1 MSVKILTD
9 SSSDYEAYEI
19 KEKNIEVVPIAVSFG
34 EEHYLDGVDLDKDTF
49 YKKLESSSEF
59 PKTAQPT
66 PNEFLEYFNKA
77 KENND
82 DLVVIL
88 LSSGLSG
95 TVQSANIAKDM
106 CEYDNI
112 FIIDSV
118 HAVTG
123 VRMLV
128 DSAIK
133 LRDEGKSGKEI
144 YNEILVLTTKVRS
157 VVMVDT
163 LEYLH
168 KGGRLTKA
176 QATLGEAV
184 NMKPII
190 SIDELGK
197 LYMKDKSLGKTRA
210 YKKIIKLF
218 KSFDIDTS
226 YPVYFPYSNEKSNC
240 EELVKKLKA
249 MDIDVDEKYMYNI
262 GPTVGAHLG
271 SGTFGFT
278 MVVK

>member
-1 MSVKILTD
+1 MGVKILTD
-9 SSSDYEAYEI
+9 SSADYEPFELEQ
-19 KEKNIEVVPIAVSFG
+19 KGIEMVPISVSFG
-34 EEHYLDGVDLDKDTF
+34 EEHYLDGVDLDKETF
-49 YKKLESSSEF
+49 YKKLESSKEF
-59 PKTAQPT
+59 PKTSQPT
-66 PNEFLEYFNKA
+66 PNEFLSYFQKA
-77 KENND
+77 KENKD

-112 FIIDSV
+112 YIVDSV

-123 VRMLV
+123 VRLLV
-128 DSAIK
+128 DSAIR
-133 LRDEGKSGKEI
+133 LSQEGKSGEEI
-144 YNEILVLTTKVRS
+144 YKEILVLTTKLRS

-190 SIDELGK
+190 SLNELGK
-197 LYMKDKSLGKTRA
+197 LYMMDKTLGKARA
-210 YKKIIKLF
+210 YRKIMNIYKK
-218 KSFDIDTS
+218 FDRDEN
-226 YPVYFPYSNEKSNC
+226 YPVYFPYSNDKSNC
-240 EELVKKLKA
+240 EELVNKLIA
-249 MDIDVDEKYMYNI
+249 NGENVSMENMYNI

-278 MVVK
+278 LVIK

>member
-1 MSVKILTD
+1 MAVKILTD
-9 SSSDYEAYEI
+9 SSADYESFEL
-19 KEKNIEVVPIAVSFG
+19 KEKDIEMVPIAVSFG

-49 YKKLESSSEF
+49 YKKLESLDEF

-66 PNEFLEYFNKA
+66 PREFLEYFNKA

-82 DLVVIL
+82 ELVVIL

-95 TVQSANIAKDM
+95 TVQSANIAKEM
-106 CEYDNI
+106 CEYEKI

-118 HAVTG
+118 HAITG

-128 DSAIK
+128 DDAVK
-133 LRDEGKSGKEI
+133 LRDEGKSGEEI
-144 YNEILVLTTKVRS
+144 YKKILVLTTKVRS
-157 VVMVDT
+157 VVLVDT

-168 KGGRLTKA
+168 KGGRLTKS
-176 QATLGEAV
+176 QAAIGGAV

-197 LYMKDKSLGKTRA
+197 LYMKDKSLGKARA
-210 YKKIIKLF
+210 YKKMIKLF
-218 KSFDIDTS
+218 NSYDRDLN
-226 YPVYFPYSNEKSNC
+226 YPVYFSYSNQKENC

-249 MDIDVDEKYMYNI
+249 SGIEVDEKYMYNI

-278 MVVK
+278 LVEK